1 MPDTAENTQASPSAN
16 TTPGGSRTQSGQAVR
31 EWLDMLS
38 AGTKLLRAGLRRE
51 VGPAG
56 DVDAAYRRWYAAQ
69 MQEHDHKVQ
78 RILQRLRKVEA
89 EDAP

>member
-1 MPDTAENTQASPSAN
+1 MPDTAENTPVSPSAN
-16 TTPGGSRTQSGQAVR
+16 TTPDDSRTQSGQAAR

-51 VGPAG
+51 VGPSG

-69 MQEHDHKVQ
+69 MQEHDRKVQ
-78 RILQRLRKVEA
+78 RVLQRLRKAEA
-89 EDAP
+89 EHAP